1 MRTSV
6 SNRAG
11 RPFSRGN
18 GSKNR
23 TIGYFPAISNLP
35 GGFLLPDMK
44 LIFACAVLCLPA
56 LVRADYTPDFA
67 APPYVLEGTILGV
80 DGWQNRIPTDKDTS
94 DTARVVPVAW
104 NQDKPAILLVKSNL
118 ANVAFPPAEGDRVSI
133 TFSLAVDAPG
143 KVAPGR
149 QFRIFFGT
157 TPIGEIYYDAGD
169 TQGFGYQGGG
179 DGRSGG
185 TICVPKED
193 IVDSSYYTFS
203 LDINFADQTY
213 DITVTGK
220 KSDGTPLAFKAEAVP
235 FLAPSKGTPGTKG
248 VYVLSGSSL
257 NVFLGSL
264 AVAAK

>member
-1 MRTSV
+1 MNIHPILAT
-6 SNRAG
+6 
-11 RPFSRGN
+11 
-18 GSKNR
+18 
-23 TIGYFPAISNLP
+23 
-35 GGFLLPDMK
+35 
-44 LIFACAVLCLPA
+44 CAVLCLSTP
-56 LVRADYTPDFA
+56 VRADYTPDFA

-80 DGWQNRIPTDKDTS
+80 DGWENRLPTENDTS

-104 NQDKPAILLVKSNL
+104 NENKPAILLVRSNL
-118 ANVAFPPAEGDRVSI
+118 RNVAFPAAEGDRISI
-133 TFSLAVDAPG
+133 TFSLAIDAPG

-149 QFRIFFGT
+149 QFRLFFGA

-185 TICVPKED
+185 TICVRKED

-213 DITVTGK
+213 DISVTGQ
-220 KSDGTPLAFKAEAVP
+220 KSDGKPLAFKAEAVP

-248 VYVLSGSSL
+248 VYLLSGSSL

-264 AVAAK
+264 SIVAK